1 MMPGTNESS
10 ELGMKVK
17 IMLDWDLKGKQ
28 GPMTPLLDMVTI
40 YTPKEEFSTCTFN
53 GFKKNP
59 EPTLNPETID
69 SKPLNPSLKPST

>member
-28 GPMTPLLDMVTI
+28 GPMTPFLIWSPSRLL
-40 YTPKEEFSTCTFN
+40 
-53 GFKKNP
+53 KKSFQNA
-59 EPTLNPETID
+59 L
-69 SKPLNPSLKPST
+69 SMALKKTWSQL